1 MKKLFWLLGLCCW
14 LPTLASDD
22 TQPVDEG
29 AMLQWETYASYF
41 NPTDIVIT
49 QDYVYELAG
58 TALFSVDKRDGSVT
72 RWNKAKGL
80 HGGEITR
87 IEYVKAQD
95 AVLVVY
101 DNNVIDII
109 SSNGNVEDIQDLF
122 QSSTTIQVQAVYVH
136 NQTAYIGT
144 NFGIIE
150 LNLKKKEVADT
161 YYIGP
166 DASSVSI
173 TELTIANDTLF
184 ALSGTDLYKGSLKD
198 QLINYKNWTIE
209 PTQLVNPTWL
219 VSYQDDLWVLDQ
231 KKLYKRNHGQWQR
244 HPSRPNIFS
253 RLKSQGNKFFLTEH
267 DSLHLFEMQDGQLDS
282 IYTAS
287 AVATGAFDT
296 KTQHYWLAGEELGL
310 IDWRKT
316 DQTMLNHYIP
326 SGPVRNDI
334 YHLQFAG
341 EKLFICPG
349 TRWSAQGDVST
360 TFAFYKDG
368 EWGYETDKH
377 TRQVLNIRPTDLVA
391 IAVDPNDDSHFYMSS
406 YGYGV
411 LEYRNNQ
418 IYKQHTEGS
427 PNCSLLSLIE
437 NNLNYV
443 RTDAATMDN
452 GYLWILQPE
461 NRPYTINVMN
471 IATGQWAGYNF
482 SYKGQRI
489 TSNTIKG
496 IWIDSRNSQYKWFI
510 NQRGSV
516 GICLIN
522 DNGTPMKGS
531 DDRYVFRNEMLD
543 QNNEIFTLIRLNE
556 LAQDHNGD
564 FWVAMQGGVF
574 IIPAETDFF
583 SSNACKRI
591 IIPRNDGTGLADYLL
606 ANDNVTTIAVDGGN
620 RKWLGTENSGVYL
633 VSEDGMTTIHH
644 FTVENSALL
653 SNNITSIAI
662 HPTSGEVFIGT
673 AAGLVSFRSD
683 ASEPFETYANILAY
697 PNPIRPNYDG
707 VVTITGLMDQTDVN
721 IIDQAGQL
729 VCKTTSNGGIA
740 VWDLR
745 NSAGSRVASGIYTAL
760 CNAPDGKHG
769 LVKILVM
776 NR

>member
-1 MKKLFWLLGLCCW
+1 MKKLFWLFGLCCW
-14 LPTLASDD
+14 LPLMAGDD
-22 TQPVDEG
+22 TQPLDEG
-29 AMLQWETYASYF
+29 TMLQWESYASYF
-41 NPTDIVIT
+41 NPTDAVIT
-49 QDYVYELAG
+49 QYHVFELAG
-58 TALFSVDKRDGSVT
+58 TALFSVDKRDGSIT
-72 RWNKAKGL
+72 RWNKGRGM
-80 HGGEITR
+80 HGGEISR
-87 IEYVKAQD
+87 IAYIKAQD

-101 DNNVIDII
+101 NNNMIDII
-109 SSNGNVEDIQDLF
+109 SSEGEISDIPDLF
-122 QSSTTIQVQAVYVH
+122 QSSTAITIQTLCIH
-136 NQTAYIGT
+136 NHVAFIGT

-150 LNLKKKEVADT
+150 LNLIKKEVADT

-166 DASSVSI
+166 NASSVSI
-173 TELTIANDTLF
+173 TELAIANDTLF

-198 QLINYKNWTIE
+198 QLINYNHWTIE
-209 PTQLVNPTWL
+209 PSLLVAPIGM
-219 VSYQDDLWVLDQ
+219 VSYQDSLWLIDQ
-231 KKLYKRNHGQWQR
+231 EKLYERVNGEWIMQF
-244 HPSRPNIFS
+244 PSASFVQ
-253 RLKSQGNKFFLTEH
+253 LKAQANKLFIT
-267 DSLHLFEMQDGQLDS
+267 DGAPHLFEINDGQLDCICS
-282 IYTAS
+282 SLAS
-287 AVATGAFDT
+287 KTGVFDT
-296 KTQHYWLAGEELGL
+296 QTQHYWLAGQELGL
-310 IDWRKT
+310 IEWNK
-316 DQTMLNHYIP
+316 QTQQMVNHYIP
-326 SGPVRNDI
+326 DGPIRNDV

-349 TRWSAQGDVST
+349 TRWSVQGNVST
-360 TFAFYKDG
+360 TFAFYKNG
-368 EWGYETDKH
+368 EWGYETDWH
-377 TRQVLNIRPTDLVA
+377 TQHVLNDYPTDLLAV
-391 IAVDPNDDSHFYMSS
+391 AVDPNDDSHFYMSC
-406 YGYGV
+406 YGHGV

-418 IYKQHTEGS
+418 IFKQYTEGV
-427 PNCSLLSLIE
+427 PNCSLLSLVE
-437 NNLNYV
+437 NNLSYV

-489 TSNTIKG
+489 TSNTVKG

-522 DNGTPMKGS
+522 DNGTPMKGN
-531 DDRYVFRNEMLD
+531 DDRYVFRSEMLD
-543 QNNEIFTLIRLNE
+543 QNNENFTLTRINE
-556 LAQDHNGD
+556 LAQDRNGD

-574 IIPAETDFF
+574 IIPTETDFF

-606 ANDNVTTIAVDGGN
+606 ANDNVTAIAVDGGN

-644 FTVENSALL
+644 FTIENSALL

-673 AAGLVSFRSD
+673 TAGLVSYRSD
-683 ASEPFETYANILAY
+683 SAEPFETYADILAY
-697 PNPIRPNYDG
+697 PNPVRPNYDG

-729 VCKTTSNGGIA
+729 VCKTSSNGGIA
-740 VWDLR
+740 IWDLR
-745 NSAGSRVASGIYTAL
+745 NGAGQRVSSGVYTAL

-769 LVKILVM
+769 MAKILVM